1 MNKKILVWSCCVMTF
16 FSACQQAELENQKSD
31 DWRMSIVASIGS
43 PKDASNSRYAGD
55 DPMQVEFETSDCI
68 GVFVDN
74 APALK
79 WTYGV
84 SSWTSESL
92 VYWPDKTEDHTFRA
106 FYPYADASSTAEVPM
121 PSLLNQTGTIAS
133 ISQCDFLVANVT
145 QSYGLDGVVN
155 FQDEHSFAHVSTLL
169 QFTFKGNGDLSSST
183 INKIMI
189 EGVNIVAPTTYSFD
203 SKTVAVHPN
212 DESDVLEA
220 ALDREMGGQD
230 QSFYF
235 IVNEKKDGTSPVK
248 LTVEYTANGKK
259 YVAQKSGFANNLFAG
274 GMCQKYTVTVQN
286 SSLIIS
292 GNEISS
298 WGTGVPLDN
307 VEINGEE
314 TTASV

>member
-1 MNKKILVWSCCVMTF
+1 MNKKVLVWSCCVMTF

-55 DPMQVEFETSDCI
+55 DPMQVVFETSDCI

-106 FYPYADASSTAEVPM
+106 FYPYADASSAAEVPM

-203 SKTVAVHPN
+203 TKTVAVHPN

-235 IVNEKKDGTSPVK
+235 IVNEKVDDASAVT
-248 LTVEYTANGKK
+248 LAVEYTTDGKT
-259 YVAQKSGFANNLFAG
+259 YVAQLDNFAG
-274 GMCQKYTVTVQN
+274 NIFVGGMRQSYTFIIKD

-292 GNEISS
+292 GSTISP
-298 WGTGVPLDN
+298 WGDGEQMDDV
-307 VEINGEE
+307 IMNGEE
-314 TTASV
+314 VTA

>member
-1 MNKKILVWSCCVMTF
+1 MNKKVLVWSCCVMTF

-133 ISQCDFLVANVT
+133 ISQCDFLVAHVT

-220 ALDREMGGQD
+220 VLDREMGGQD

-235 IVNEKKDGTSPVK
+235 IVNEKVDDASAVT
-248 LTVEYTANGKK
+248 LAVEYTTDGKT
-259 YVAQKSGFANNLFAG
+259 YVAQLDNFAG
-274 GMCQKYTVTVQN
+274 NTFVGGMRQSYTFIIKD

-292 GNEISS
+292 GSTISP
-298 WGTGVPLDN
+298 WGDGEQMDDV
-307 VEINGEE
+307 IMNGEE
-314 TTASV
+314 VTA